1 MYAGGANYGGN
12 GPITSATEKNGV
24 VALTASESRVYWLEY
39 GTRDALGNYL
49 HDGALMSYSVVDGTT
64 AILAAGLPGPVGLAL
79 TTSHAYVFV
88 DGAPLIGTPTQ
99 PQLLRVPLAGGGPV
113 LVQEGAQPYSFAA
126 AGSRAFWSSWGN
138 AVYSMLSDPNAVPT
152 VFISEKAYNLTTDA
166 TDLYYGGA
174 ASGDEVMRTPIASAA
189 TTAVGVSVNGGFAL
203 HDDGIYKLESAYTGN
218 NAGGLLSRVPKSGG
232 AFQRVRALGAGSP
245 RNLKVVGDHYFLD
258 VIPDPLPVGNGQ
270 VYAFTTQVLTAGFVG
285 SDPPI
290 RLLDRAVR
298 DSLVDRLW
306 VGTADA
312 LYWSEGQAIYRQP
325 LPTP

>member
-166 TDLYYGGA
+166 TDLYYGW
-174 ASGDEVMRTPIASAA
+174 S
-189 TTAVGVSVNGGFAL
+189 
-203 HDDGIYKLESAYTGN
+203 
-218 NAGGLLSRVPKSGG
+218 
-232 AFQRVRALGAGSP
+232 
-245 RNLKVVGDHYFLD
+245 
-258 VIPDPLPVGNGQ
+258 
-270 VYAFTTQVLTAGFVG
+270 VG
-285 SDPPI
+285 SFVQQKYSGNK
-290 RLLDRAVR
+290 LV
-298 DSLVDRLW
+298 SLVVKPVTEDSPDA
-306 VGTADA
+306 TAPSFGFDAKEFASDA
-312 LYWSEGQAIYRQP
+312 LDAE
-325 LPTP
+325 